1 MSGNPHI
8 RYAEPDHRG
17 YLVLDVQA
25 DKVQSDWYLI
35 EGVDVDEGTEWLDAS
50 WAVYEGQNRVT
61 EVDRAEEPNDETP
74 GLAS

>member
-1 MSGNPHI
+1 MQ
-8 RYAEPDHRG
+8 D
-17 YLVLDVQA
+17 

-50 WAVYEGQNRVT
+50 WAVYDGQNHVT

-74 GLAS
+74 SLAS